1 MKILIL
7 IPILLVGLVAVDEAA
22 LNGRYSAA
30 VMAQSDSWGG
40 EVSRDVRHWISR
52 TLGGR

>member
-7 IPILLVGLVAVDEAA
+7 IPILLVGLVAIDEAA
-22 LNGRYSAA
+22 LDGRYSAA
-30 VMAQSDSWGG
+30 VIAQSDSWGG
-40 EVSRDVRHWISR
+40 EVSRDVRYWISK